1 MILNR
6 QKTVRLATRSLAQ
19 FLQKIQRELK
29 LEKVEVSVA
38 FVSDSQMAGWNQSY
52 RRKKGPTDVLS
63 FPARMQKSRA
73 QKTRAHKKVA
83 AKSANRKRGAATGR
97 DKEILG
103 DIAIAPATARLYARK
118 NQRSLQDE
126 LHILMLHGV
135 LHLMGY
141 DHESDNGQ
149 MNRIEHRLRRR
160 LGLA

>member
-29 LEKVEVSVA
+29 LQKVEVAVA
-38 FVSDSQMAGWNQSY
+38 FVSDAEIAGWNQSY
-52 RRKKGPTDVLS
+52 RQKKGPTDVLS
-63 FPARMQKSRA
+63 FPVHPQKSRV
-73 QKTRAHKKVA
+73 QKTHAHKKAA
-83 AKSANRKRGAATGR
+83 AKSANRKLDALSGR

-103 DIAIAPATARLYARK
+103 DIAIAPATARRYAKK
-118 NQRSLQDE
+118 NQRSLQNE

>member
-29 LEKVEVSVA
+29 LQRLEVSVA
-38 FVSDSQMAGWNQSY
+38 FVSDAEIAGWNRSY
-52 RRKKGPTDVLS
+52 RKNKGPTDVLS
-63 FPARMQKSRA
+63 FPAHA
-73 QKTRAHKKVA
+73 QKNRVRMTRAYKKA
-83 AKSANRKRGAATGR
+83 AKSANRKRDAPTGR

-103 DIAIAPATARLYARK
+103 DIAIAPATARRYAKK

-160 LGLA
+160 LRLA

>member
-29 LEKVEVSVA
+29 LQKVEVSVA
-38 FVSDSQMAGWNQSY
+38 FVSDAEIAGWNQSY
-52 RRKKGPTDVLS
+52 RQKKGPTDVLS
-63 FPARMQKSRA
+63 FPVHPQKSRV
-73 QKTRAHKKVA
+73 QKTYAHKKAA
-83 AKSANRKRGAATGR
+83 AKSANRKLDAPSGR

-103 DIAIAPATARLYARK
+103 DIAIAPATARRYAKK
-118 NQRSLQDE
+118 NQRSLQNE

>member
-29 LEKVEVSVA
+29 LQKVEVSVA
-38 FVSDSQMAGWNQSY
+38 FVSDAEIAGWNQSY
-52 RRKKGPTDVLS
+52 RQKNGPTDVLS
-63 FPARMQKSRA
+63 FPVHPQESRV
-73 QKTRAHKKVA
+73 QKTRAHKKAA
-83 AKSANRKRGAATGR
+83 AKSANRKLDALSGRG
-97 DKEILG
+97 KEVLG
-103 DIAIAPATARLYARK
+103 DIAIAPATARRYARK
-118 NQRSLQDE
+118 NQRSLQNE

>member
-29 LEKVEVSVA
+29 LQRLEVSVA
-38 FVSDSQMAGWNQSY
+38 FVSDAEIAGWNQSY

-63 FPARMQKSRA
+63 FPADGQKARA
-73 QKTRAHKKVA
+73 QKRLAHKKA
-83 AKSANRKRGAATGR
+83 AVKSVKRKRDAPTR
-97 DKEILG
+97 REKEILG
-103 DIAIAPATARLYARK
+103 DIAIAPATSRRYAKK
-118 NQRSLQDE
+118 NQRSLNDE
-126 LHILMLHGV
+126 VRILMLHGV

>member
-1 MILNR
+1 
-6 QKTVRLATRSLAQ
+6 
-19 FLQKIQRELK
+19 
-29 LEKVEVSVA
+29 
-38 FVSDSQMAGWNQSY
+38 
-52 RRKKGPTDVLS
+52 
-63 FPARMQKSRA
+63 MQKSRA
-73 QKTRAHKKVA
+73 QKTRARKKVA
-83 AKSANRKRGAATGR
+83 TKSANRKRGAATGR

-118 NQRSLQDE
+118 NQHSLQDE

-149 MNRIEHRLRRR
+149 MNQIEHRLRRR